1 MMAVELFLIIL
12 IVGLAALYFI
22 VPFVAGTFLKFRG
35 ERVITCP
42 ETRRPAAV
50 EVDSVH
56 AALTAGYSHP
66 DLRLKSCSRWPERQD
81 CGQECLLQIEI
92 APEDC
97 LVRHILSSWY
107 LDKHCVS
114 CGRKFGEIQWS
125 DHKPALLSPEG
136 LTVEWASIPAEN
148 VPDVLNTH
156 FPVCW
161 DCHIT
166 ETFCRE
172 YPDLIVDRSQV
183 SEGVHREMVG

>member
-1 MMAVELFLIIL
+1 MSIELFLIIL
-12 IVGLAALYFI
+12 VAGFAVLYFV
-22 VPFVAGTFLKFRG
+22 VPFVAGTYLRFRG

-50 EVDSVH
+50 EVDSIH
-56 AALTAGYSHP
+56 AALTAASTYP
-66 DLRLKSCSRWPERQD
+66 DLRLKSCSRWPEKKD
-81 CGQECLLQIEI
+81 CGQECLLQVEI

-97 LVRHILSSWY
+97 LVRNVLTSWY
-107 LDKHCVS
+107 QDKHCVS
-114 CGRKFGEIQWS
+114 CGKKFSEIQWL

-136 LTVEWASIPAEN
+136 ETIEWSAIPPER
-148 VPDVLNTH
+148 VPDVLKTH

-172 YPDLIVDRSQV
+172 HPDLIVDRSNV
-183 SEGVHREMVG
+183 SEGVHREMIN